1 MKVKWK
7 SLLCLTL
14 CDPMDFTVYGILQ
27 DRIMEWVAMP
37 SSIGSSQPRVQ
48 TQVSHIAGGF
58 FTIWATRETQE
69 YWSG

>member
-58 FTIWATRETQE
+58 FTIWATRENF
-69 YWSG
+69 YYR